1 MQESTIQGGPAKPG
15 AVLSHADGSFLT
27 GAKFHWRMLALE
39 MLDLI
44 NNRHRTADFLGTRA
58 NFIQD
63 RIRILALLFA
73 ETILLWI
80 GVDYFTIADRGTVV
94 RLAVLRTLCAALYLG
109 VAFLGAKPH
118 DLPRARLKLACL
130 VTLPCLFYIAAR
142 FVLEDGGAT
151 GALVVYAFF
160 PFVTVAQLGVFSLP
174 LLEGLALA
182 APAFVTLTVVDAHFA
197 SLLSL
202 AFLGNLTLLVLL
214 TCLALWASMSELHM
228 LLRLYRQAT
237 RDPLTG
243 LFNRGALMERTRLEL
258 DHNQRNGHEL
268 CVLLF
273 DLDKFKHIND
283 DYGHLTG
290 DAVLQTF
297 AQILERASRQSDLI
311 GRYGGEEFLAVLPRT
326 NTADAELLAEQIRK
340 ACADA
345 EVTNPD
351 GDKVRFT
358 TSVGVARLK
367 PNETVMA
374 LLRRVDESL
383 YQAKEAGRDCVILA
397 A

>member
-1 MQESTIQGGPAKPG
+1 
-15 AVLSHADGSFLT
+15 
-27 GAKFHWRMLALE
+27 

-63 RIRILALLFA
+63 RIRVLALVFA
-73 ETILLWI
+73 AIVSGWI
-80 GVDYFTIADRGTVV
+80 AIDYFTISNRDTVIQ
-94 RLAVLRTLCAALYLG
+94 LAALRALCAALYLNL
-109 VAFLGAKPH
+109 AYFGAKPH
-118 DLPRARLKLACL
+118 DLPRARFKLAGL
-130 VTLPCLFYIAAR
+130 VALPCLFYIASR
-142 FVLEDGGAT
+142 FVLEDGAQPGV
-151 GALVVYAFF
+151 LMVYAFF

-182 APAFVTLTVVDAHFA
+182 VPAFVTLFVVEAVFGE
-197 SLLSL
+197 LLSL
-202 AFLGNLTLLVLL
+202 PFVGNLTLLVLL
-214 TCLALWASMSELHM
+214 TCLALWASMSELQM

-243 LFNRGALMERTRLEL
+243 LLNRGALMERTRLEL
-258 DHNQRNGHEL
+258 TRSQLNGNKL

-273 DLDKFKHIND
+273 DLDKFKRIND
-283 DYGHLTG
+283 NHGHLTG
-290 DAVLQTF
+290 DAVLTTF
-297 AQILERASRQSDLI
+297 AQILEGASRKSDLV
-311 GRYGGEEFLAVLPRT
+311 GRYGGEEFLAVLPGT
-326 NTADAELLAEQIRK
+326 DAADGELLAEQIRT
-340 ACADA
+340 ACTAA
-345 EVTNPD
+345 EVVNPD

-367 PNETVMA
+367 PGETVSG

-383 YQAKEAGRDCVILA
+383 YRAKEAGRDCVVLA

>member
-1 MQESTIQGGPAKPG
+1 
-15 AVLSHADGSFLT
+15 
-27 GAKFHWRMLALE
+27 

-44 NNRHRTADFLGTRA
+44 DNRHRTADFLGTRA
-58 NFIQD
+58 SFIQD
-63 RIRILALLFA
+63 RIRVLALVFA
-73 ETILLWI
+73 GILLVWI
-80 GVDYFTIADRGTVV
+80 GVDYFSIPDRATVAW
-94 RLAVLRTLCAALYLG
+94 LAALRVLFAALYLG
-109 VAFLGAKPH
+109 LAFLGDKPH
-118 DLPRARLKLACL
+118 DLPRARLKLFVL
-130 VTLPCLFYIAAR
+130 VTLPCLFYIASR
-142 FVLEDGGAT
+142 FVLEDGAPPS
-151 GALVVYAFF
+151 ALMVYAFF

-182 APAFVTLTVVDAHFA
+182 APAFMTLFVVEAVFGDLV
-197 SLLSL
+197 SLT
-202 AFLGNLTLLVLL
+202 FLGNVTLLVLL
-214 TCLALWASMSELHM
+214 TCLALWASMSELQM

-243 LFNRGALMERTRLEL
+243 LFNRGALMERTRVEL
-258 DHNQRNGHEL
+258 DHTKRNGHKL

-273 DLDKFKHIND
+273 DLDKFKRIND
-283 DYGHLTG
+283 AHGHLTG
-290 DAVLQTF
+290 DEVLKTF
-297 AQILERASRQSDLI
+297 AQVLEQALRKSDLV
-311 GRYGGEEFLAVLPRT
+311 GRYGGEEFLALLPRT
-326 NTADAELLAEQIRK
+326 DTVDAERLAEQIRT

-367 PNETVMA
+367 PGETVEA